1 MKRFLL
7 MALFALALLQSQT
20 ASASA
25 ASCRGRFVNP
35 ITDVCWTCMFPITLG
50 SVPLVQGTM
59 KDTVNPA
66 SPVQI
71 CPMGIFYRIGIAMGF
86 WEPMALTDVT
96 RAPFCMASMGGFTVD
111 VAGAR
116 GEGVGDQSGR
126 KVPEV
131 FYHVHYYKYPVMFW
145 LNILTSVG
153 CMQTGD
159 MDVAYLS
166 ELDPTWNDDI
176 LAAWL
181 TPEAALFGNPIAQA
195 ACAADA
201 VASTIYPLD
210 ALFWCA
216 GAHGSVYPLTG
227 SNNNQYTPLQLTALM
242 SERMLFKL
250 HRQGMVWNSIGVDVA
265 VCHQYPS
272 PIVPK
277 TRWRYQQTIMIP
289 DILMGHP
296 YGASTVTWEMAHT
309 TPIDTYSYGLLLWRK
324 RNCVYL

>member
-1 MKRFLL
+1 MKRIMVLL
-7 MALFALALLQSQT
+7 LLCTALLHSQG
-20 ASASA
+20 AAASA
-25 ASCRGRFVNP
+25 ASCQGRFVNP
-35 ITDVCWTCMFPITLG
+35 ITDVCWSCLFPITLG
-50 SVPLVQGTM
+50 SVPLFPGKM
-59 KDTVNPA
+59 KDTPNPS
-66 SPVQI
+66 SPIQI
-71 CPMGIFYRIGIAMGF
+71 CPMGILYRVGLAIGF
-86 WEPMALTDVT
+86 WEPMGLTDVT
-96 RAPFCMASMGGFTVD
+96 RSPFCMTSLGGFTID

-116 GEGVGDQSGR
+116 GEGVGDQRGTT
-126 KVPEV
+126 VPEV
-131 FYHVHYYKYPVMFW
+131 FYHVHWYKYPVMFW

-159 MDVAYLS
+159 MDLAYLS
-166 ELDPTWNDDI
+166 ELDPSWNDDV

-181 TPEAALFGNPIAQA
+181 TPEQALFGNVIAQA

-201 VASTIYPLD
+201 VASTVFPLE

-227 SNNNQYTPLQLTALM
+227 SNNNQYTPLQMTALM

-250 HRQGMVWNSIGVDVA
+250 HRQGMVWNSVGADTA

-277 TRWRYQQTIMIP
+277 TRWRYQQTVMVP
-289 DILMGHP
+289 DILTGHP
-296 YGASTVTWEMAHT
+296 YGASTITWEALHT
-309 TPIDTYSYGLLLWRK
+309 TPKDTYSYGLLFWRK